1 MEGIINGGMINMKW
15 MLKKMCIVGVDMI
28 YLVHDNAEWQA
39 AVNIVRK
46 FWAT

>member
-1 MEGIINGGMINMKW
+1 MEEVINGGMTNMKW
-15 MLKKMCIVGVDMI
+15 ILKKMCIVGVDLI
-28 YLVHDNAEWQA
+28 YLVHDSAYWQA